1 MEKLNIVSFRNR
13 PYHVDCVQ
21 WNEDGQL
28 ALCLDAHVHIITPLI
43 VGLNSK
49 EDSYKHIGFSKPAP
63 EPELKATVIANGDDV
78 QTSFLNEEGYR
89 CANWSQTGLSVSQ
102 SCLLVVVTTKHRV
115 LLYQGSTKN
124 PLDNDWQLFVNITDK
139 IKEAAIDH
147 NYATKINP
155 HHTLYAQW
163 SKKIIVTPMAS
174 KPCLLALTNKAGD
187 LCFWNLTSTTVEHL
201 DTITPHK
208 SFVNLVQWSNWKKG
222 VEPNTYL
229 AFTVSSSTNGTV
241 ALSSVLVK
249 ISVDEHL
256 ITTVEDILVSVI
268 HMWFEEGSAVTTL
281 IKVQDDFEQ
290 EASHLRI
297 ALSKGIN
304 VSFISLTVDGNAVH
318 LEKEWVSYCLQH
330 SGLGL
335 AGGSWLSDFDFRCY
349 TMEGEGMQFHFSAED
364 MLVLD
369 EKEQAIISTKLVQKY
384 KYQWMEEQAKTEEDD
399 IISASDALPYIF
411 GACDSLKHMY
421 TAVFFTMRP
430 TVDVHYRVESLEE
443 ANLTFILQKP
453 RASEIYSLL
462 KDIDTYVN
470 NPNFCNFHFI
480 LVFLKPVKGL
490 IREIL
495 DYLIEDDNIL
505 PIKMWYEKLVECM
518 ASGPTLV
525 GNQDL
530 TKSIYCESSTIASRI
545 ILNAELEMK
554 NYRLIAY
561 ESEFTQICAAAKE
574 KTTTHFLFY
583 IFYFAL
589 QLPDE
594 RFGQFSSDDRNV
606 LLLLCDYALYLGIN
620 QLREQCMD
628 IYMKLQEKCK
638 MDLYPEIAYCSSPD
652 GPFSL
657 VSREKCHVCDEPVSA
672 IGDSNLAQCAA
683 GHFWVLQEKSCIP
696 HTRENVLIVVQ
707 KVYNRVMITL

>member
-1 MEKLNIVSFRNR
+1 MEKLNITSFKNR
-13 PYHVDCVQ
+13 PYHNDCVQ

-49 EDSYKHIGFSKPAP
+49 EDNYKHVGFSIPPP
-63 EPELKATVIANGDDV
+63 EPESKAIVIANGDDV
-78 QTSFLNEEGYR
+78 QTSYLNEEGYR
-89 CANWSQTGLSVSQ
+89 CANWSQAGISVSQ

-139 IKEAAIDH
+139 VKEAAIDH

-163 SKKIIVTPMAS
+163 SKKITVNPLAS

-187 LCFWNLTSTTVEHL
+187 LCFWNLTSTTLEHL

-249 ISVDEHL
+249 VSVDENL
-256 ITTVEDILVSVI
+256 ITTIEDLLVNVV
-268 HMWFEEGSAVTTL
+268 HQWFEVGSAVTTL
-281 IKVQDDFEQ
+281 IKVQDDFDQ

-304 VSFISLTVDGNAVH
+304 VSFISLIVDGNVAH
-318 LEKEWVSYCLQH
+318 LEKEWVSHCLQY

-349 TMEGEGMQFHFSAED
+349 TMEGEGMQFHFGAED
-364 MLVLD
+364 NLVLD
-369 EKEQAIISTKLVQKY
+369 EKEQTNISTKLVQKY
-384 KYQWMEEQAKTEEDD
+384 KYQWMEEQAKTDDDD
-399 IISASDALPYIF
+399 ILGASDAFPYIF
-411 GACDSLKHMY
+411 GACDSLRHMY
-421 TAVFFTMRP
+421 TAIFFTMRP
-430 TVDVHYRVESLEE
+430 SVDVHYRVESLEE
-443 ANLTFILQKP
+443 VNLTFILQKP
-453 RASEIYSLL
+453 RSSEIESLIE
-462 KDIDTYVN
+462 DIDTYVN
-470 NPNFCNFHFI
+470 DPNFC
-480 LVFLKPVKGL
+480 KGL

-495 DYLIEDDNIL
+495 DYLIEDDNIV
-505 PIKMWYEKLVECM
+505 PIKKWYGKLANCM

-525 GNQDL
+525 SDQDL
-530 TKSIYCESSTIASRI
+530 TKLIYCESSTIASRI

-554 NYRLIAY
+554 HYRLIAY
-561 ESEFTQICAAAKE
+561 ETELQEICTAAKE

-583 IFYFAL
+583 VFRFAL

-594 RFGQFSSDDRNV
+594 RLSQFSSDDQNV
-606 LLLLCDYALYLGIN
+606 LLLLCDYALYLGTDL
-620 QLREQCMD
+620 LREQCMD
-628 IYMKLQEKCK
+628 IYMKLQEKYK
-638 MDLYPEIAYCSSPD
+638 LDLYHEIAYCSSPD
-652 GPFSL
+652 GPFAL
-657 VSREKCHVCDEPVSA
+657 ASREKCHVCDEPVSA

-683 GHFWVLQEKSCIP
+683 GHFWELCSITRRVLYSP
-696 HTRENVLIVVQ
+696 DTRKCSNFDVFIVVE
-707 KVYNRVMITL
+707 VY